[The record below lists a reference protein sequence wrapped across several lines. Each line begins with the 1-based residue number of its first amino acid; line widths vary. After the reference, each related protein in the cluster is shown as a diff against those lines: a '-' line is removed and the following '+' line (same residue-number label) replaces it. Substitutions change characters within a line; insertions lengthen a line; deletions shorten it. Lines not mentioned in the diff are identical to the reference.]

1 MAALKEGT
9 YHDVTVE
16 QVTLRVDG
24 ERVPAVHARPDG
36 VPLAGLVLHPDIM
49 GVRPLFDDMARRV
62 ATNGLAVCMPE
73 PFIRLTE
80 AQRASIEARM
90 AAVPE
95 LDDAVQLGDLEAAA
109 NRLVVDDD
117 VSTVSVLGFCIG
129 GYYTFKAAASGRFD
143 RAVAFYGMLRTPDN
157 WKSTSHRDPID
168 KIADVCPTLAIF
180 GSNDSFT
187 PPQDIDALRNAWA
200 DRPDCEIIVIEGAEH
215 GFVHDPDRPTHR
227 ADDAAT
233 LWQRALDWVRG

>member
-9 YHDVTVE
+9 YYDVTVE
-16 QVTLRVDG
+16 PVTLRVDG
-24 ERVPAVHARPDG
+24 LDVPAVHARPDG
-36 VPLAGLVLHPDIM
+36 MPAAGLVLHPDIM
-49 GVRPLFDDMARRV
+49 GVRPLFDDMARRI

-73 PFIRLTE
+73 PFVRLSE
-80 AQRASIEARM
+80 AQRASVESRM

-143 RAVAFYGMLRTPDN
+143 RAVAFYGMLRTPEN
-157 WKSTSHRDPID
+157 WKSASHRDPLD
-168 KIADVCPTLAIF
+168 TIADACPTLAIF

-187 PPQDIDALRNAWA
+187 PPQDIDALRHAWSN
-200 DRPDCEIIVIEGAEH
+200 RPDCEIVVIEGAEH

-227 ADDAAT
+227 ADDAAK